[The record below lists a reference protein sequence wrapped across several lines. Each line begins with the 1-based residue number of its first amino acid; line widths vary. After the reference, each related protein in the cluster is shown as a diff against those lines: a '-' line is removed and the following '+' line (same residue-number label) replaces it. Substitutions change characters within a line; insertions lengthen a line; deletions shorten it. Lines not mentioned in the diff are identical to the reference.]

1 MHWWRR
7 VDSRLRGN
15 DAMTMTTVNRPL
27 FNPHLV
33 RLSVHAVLLIYTALA
48 LFPIALILINSVKSR
63 AAIFDDPLALP
74 TVESFS
80 LVGFQKV
87 LSATNFMQFFANSL
101 VVTLGSLL
109 LIILFGA
116 MAAWA
121 LSEYEYKGRRWLAL
135 FMAIGIM
142 IPIRLGTVSILELVV
157 KLDLINTLTALILVY
172 TAQGLPLAIMILS
185 EFIRQVPSE
194 LKDAAR
200 CDGVGEFKIFFQVIL
215 PLIRPAIATVAVF
228 TMIPAWNDLWFPLIL
243 APSDET
249 KTVTLGVQQ
258 FIGQYV
264 TDWNS
269 VLAALSLA
277 VVPMLVLYAIFS
289 RQLIRGLTSGA
300 VK

>member
-1 MHWWRR
+1 MSTLSSASSAVSR
-7 VDSRLRGN
+7 VDPGRL
-15 DAMTMTTVNRPL
+15 A
-27 FNPHLV
+27 
-33 RLSVHAVLLIYTALA
+33 VHAALLAYAALA
-48 LFPIALILINSVKSR
+48 LFPIALILVNSVKSR
-63 AAIFDDPLALP
+63 PAIFADPLALP
-74 TVESFS
+74 TLETWS
-80 LVGFQKV
+80 LVGFEKV
-87 LSATNFMQFFANSL
+87 FAATQFLRYFANSAIVTVASL
-101 VVTLGSLL
+101 V
-109 LIILFGA
+109 LIVWFGA

-121 LSEYEYKGRRWLAL
+121 LSEYDFKGRRWISVFIA
-135 FMAIGIM
+135 MGIM
-142 IPIRLGTVSILELVV
+142 IPIRLGTVAILQWVV
-157 KLDLINTLTALILVY
+157 TLGLINTLTALVLVY
-172 TAQGLPLAIMILS
+172 TAQGLPLAVMILS
-185 EFIRQVPSE
+185 EFIRQVPGE

-200 CDGVGEFKIFFQVIL
+200 CDGVGEVTIFFQVIL

-243 APSDET
+243 APGDDT

-277 VVPMLVLYAIFS
+277 VVPMLLLYALFS